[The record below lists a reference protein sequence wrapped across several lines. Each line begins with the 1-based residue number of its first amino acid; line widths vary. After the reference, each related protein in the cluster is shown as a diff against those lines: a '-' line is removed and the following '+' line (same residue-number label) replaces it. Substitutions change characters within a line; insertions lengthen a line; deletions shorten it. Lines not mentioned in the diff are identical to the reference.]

1 MLRACL
7 IIIYLL
13 VGAACT
19 QGTPDLQV
27 LNEDAIPR
35 PKFAGSTIKNM
46 TTSSSSV
53 TFDIQGECD
62 PKIRSIL
69 GAATGTNATFD
80 SLSSLAVSGVTVTCA
95 TDGKFSFTLKSL
107 SDLGFSVT
115 EGETYEV
122 QLRAETSGGLSKP
135 SYIRILYGASS
146 NGRRPILIT
155 SGTNTITDG
164 ANNLKAEVRIG
175 NRQNAT
181 AAISG
186 DDTSTKTGGGLS
198 ATIGVKINY

>member
-1 MLRACL
+1 
-7 IIIYLL
+7 
-13 VGAACT
+13 
-19 QGTPDLQV
+19 

-35 PKFAGSTIKNM
+35 PKFSGSTTKNLA
-46 TTSSSSV
+46 TSDSSA
-53 TFDIQGECD
+53 TFGIQGECD

-69 GAATGTNATFD
+69 GSATGTNATFD

-107 SDLGFSVT
+107 SDLGFTVT

-122 QLRAETSGGLSKP
+122 QLRAETSGGTSKP
-135 SYIRILYGASS
+135 SYIRIFYGASA
-146 NGRRPILIT
+146 GGQRPILIT

-164 ANNLKAEVRIG
+164 TNTLKAEIRVG
-175 NRQNAT
+175 NRQNADP
-181 AAISG
+181 APVG